1 MKVLIAEDD
10 AVSRLILRRAVEK
23 FGHECLAA
31 TDGREAW
38 EMYQTLPDL
47 DLVISDWMMPGMDGL
62 QLCRHIREED
72 RENYTY
78 FIFLTALGDRDHLLE
93 GLEAGADGYLSK
105 PLDRDELQVRL
116 VSAARVTSLHHKLA
130 TQNSQLEEMNLRLF
144 DQARQDPLTGL
155 GNRLRLHE
163 DLLNLRG
170 RVDRYGHSYGA
181 VLYDIDFFKP
191 YNDHYGHLAGDE
203 ILRRVASTIS
213 EHLRSGDI
221 AYRYGGE
228 EFLVILPEQSLEHS
242 THAAERLR
250 RAVEELA
257 IPHEAQGVA
266 EVLTISAGVAELTPT
281 EPKSGEE
288 LLREADAALYRAKE
302 SGRNR
307 IRVQS
312 GSL

>member
-1 MKVLIAEDD
+1 M
-10 AVSRLILRRAVEK
+10 
-23 FGHECLAA
+23 
-31 TDGREAW
+31 
-38 EMYQTLPDL
+38 
-47 DLVISDWMMPGMDGL
+47 
-62 QLCRHIREED
+62 
-72 RENYTY
+72 
-78 FIFLTALGDRDHLLE
+78 
-93 GLEAGADGYLSK
+93 
-105 PLDRDELQVRL
+105 
-116 VSAARVTSLHHKLA
+116 
-130 TQNSQLEEMNLRLF
+130 
-144 DQARQDPLTGL
+144 
-155 GNRLRLHE
+155 
-163 DLLNLRG
+163 
-170 RVDRYGHSYGA
+170 
-181 VLYDIDFFKP
+181 LYDIDFFKP

-213 EHLRSGDI
+213 EHLRSGDT

-257 IPHEAQGVA
+257 IPHEAQGEA

-307 IRVQS
+307 VRVQS